1 MDVVNKSRG
10 KLELFN
16 MVDLISLKA
25 GRNRVAVISTI
36 FLVNEEGKL
45 ASRKDGCKLRRN
57 CE

>member
-25 GRNRVAVISTI
+25 GRNGLGRLGHLKKKTFVENLLT
-36 FLVNEEGKL
+36 LNK
-45 ASRKDGCKLRRN
+45 
-57 CE
+57 